1 MIRRP
6 PRSTR
11 TDTLFPY
18 TTLFR
23 SDQLAVGEAGAGQH
37 RGHAPVHG
45 VEAVRLAEEV
55 VRRLAAAADARQ
67 LGDAVRLDVQFPAG
81 LDDRRRDRVV
91 AAARAQRADLALVVA
106 PGEADGVAA
115 ERGVVEFWFGEVGHA
130 TFSRCT
136 ADPRC
141 APIAPAMNRA
151 VIGVPS

>member
-1 MIRRP
+1 MRI
-6 PRSTR
+6 S
-11 TDTLFPY
+11 DWSSDVCSSDLAQV
-18 TTLFR
+18 
-23 SDQLAVGEAGAGQH
+23 DQLAVGEAGAGQH

-67 LGDAVRLDVQFPAG
+67 LGDAVRLDVQLPAG

-91 AAARAQRADLALVVA
+91 PATRAQRADLALVVA

-115 ERGVVEFWFGEVGHA
+115 ERGVVEVWFGEVGHA

-136 ADPRC
+136 ADPGC

-151 VIGVPS
+151 VSGVPS

>member
-11 TDTLFPY
+11 TDTLFPASP
-18 TTLFR
+18 LFR
-23 SDQLAVGEAGAGQH
+23 A
-37 RGHAPVHG
+37 
-45 VEAVRLAEEV
+45 
-55 VRRLAAAADARQ
+55 ARQ

-151 VIGVPS
+151 VIGDRQSTRLNSS

>member
-23 SDQLAVGEAGAGQH
+23 S
-37 RGHAPVHG
+37 
-45 VEAVRLAEEV
+45 
-55 VRRLAAAADARQ
+55 ARQ

-91 AAARAQRADLALVVA
+91 AAARAQRPDLALVVA

-115 ERGVVEFWFGEVGHA
+115 ERGVVASWFGEVGHA

-141 APIAPAMNRA
+141 APLAPAMTRPA
-151 VIGVPS
+151 LALPSECTPPPRRPGSPPNPLTPTLPRRP

>member
-23 SDQLAVGEAGAGQH
+23 S
-37 RGHAPVHG
+37 
-45 VEAVRLAEEV
+45 AVRLAEEV

-141 APIAPAMNRA
+141 APIAPAMNSA
-151 VIGVPS
+151 VIGRSEEHTSPTTP